1 MNAIAAAAR
10 QSAVEVKK
18 HSLRQSR
25 DGLIVSFV
33 CHPNDI
39 PDSLLTSP
47 IGQRY
52 VLALVAV
59 DDDEQPMISPTPAK
73 QSDKS
78 EVAKAAYNAK
88 SEGEQAV
95 VRAALLARDPRFQG
109 YALASNETDA
119 ADYIRRR
126 CAIESRREIATH
138 PAALDWFLILETEFR
153 QFAGL
158 EAAP

>member
-1 MNAIAAAAR
+1 MSAPAVVAGSYCDLKTIRTR
-10 QSAVEVKK
+10 QVLQMIIEIP
-18 HSLRQSR
+18 LEQ
-25 DGLIVSFV
+25 GEQLIDAFGF
-33 CHPNDI
+33 PNPGAEI
-39 PDSLLTSP
+39 
-47 IGQRY
+47 R
-52 VLALVAV
+52 VAV
-59 DDDEQPMISPTPAK
+59 ARLIDPAPTPAK

-109 YALASNETDA
+109 YALASNETEA

-126 CAIESRREIATH
+126 CAIESRREIATD
-138 PAALDWFLILETEFR
+138 ATALDWFLMLETEFR

-158 EAAP
+158 EAQGDR